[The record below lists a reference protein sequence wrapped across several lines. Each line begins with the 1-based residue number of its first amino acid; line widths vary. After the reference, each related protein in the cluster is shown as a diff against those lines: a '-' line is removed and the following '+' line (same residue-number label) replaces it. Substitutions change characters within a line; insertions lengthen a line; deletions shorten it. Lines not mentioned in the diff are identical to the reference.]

1 MMRTHHPLV
10 GQALPD
16 TATRVTMRPVDDCA
30 RFILRIDPQQL
41 ATTAIIWGSDLPVSI
56 GGIVAYGDRIAACI
70 GPDEWLL
77 LAPLADQ
84 DAIEHAFAHLYQTTI
99 HSLVD
104 VGHREVGIAIEGPD
118 AVLALQTSIAFD
130 VGAMPV
136 GSGCRTIIDRVQ
148 IILLRLGEDQFR
160 VEVWHSFADHVWTL
174 LAGICSEIELGY

>member
-1 MMRTHHPLV
+1 MHTHHPLV
-10 GQALPD
+10 GRALPD
-16 TATRVTMRPVDDCA
+16 TATRVAIRPVDDCA

-41 ATTAIIWGSDLPVSI
+41 ATTAIIWGSDLPASI
-56 GGIVAYGDRIAACI
+56 GGLVAHGDRIAACI